1 MVRHRRSPGV
11 EHGGDA
17 DARAEMPGVSRD
29 RHHRLGRRSEQQ
41 IVDDCLVLAGDV
53 GNLGGKRED
62 DMEVADRQQVGF
74 ALGQPDARSGTL
86 ALGAMPVAA
95 AVVGNALM
103 PTVLAGIDV
112 AAKRR
117 GAAVLDR
124 RHDLELGQAQM
135 AGLNGAIAG
144 SFSSEDIGDLERG
157 AQMGSAAGIL
167 VLHQQC
173 QMLERTGHRADR
185 FGRDA
190 RVECGRIELAV
201 PQQDLD
207 DADIDILFQQ
217 MGREA
222 VAQRM
227 GRHPLPDRALPH
239 LKCSPVS
246 VCCLT

>member
-1 MVRHRRSPGV
+1 V

-17 DARAEMPGVSRD
+17 DARAEVLRVGRD
-29 RHHRLGRRSEQQ
+29 RHYRLRRRLEQQ
-41 IVDDCLVLAGDV
+41 IVDDSLVLPGYFRD
-53 GNLGGKRED
+53 LGGKRED
-62 DMEVADRQQVGF
+62 NMEVADRQQVGL
-74 ALGQPDARSGTL
+74 ALGQPDAGCGAL
-86 ALGAMPVAA
+86 ALGAVAVAA
-95 AVVGNALM
+95 TVVGNALM

-157 AQMGSAAGIL
+157 AQVGSAAGIL
-167 VLHQQC
+167 ALHQHR

-185 FGRDA
+185 FGRNA
-190 RVECGRIELAV
+190 RVECGGIELAV

-222 VAQRM
+222 VVQRM
-227 GRHPLPDRALPH
+227 G
-239 LKCSPVS
+239 
-246 VCCLT
+246 